1 MKEREYSF
9 KVENVKKYIDCL
21 IKLNF
26 KIVSDS
32 KQIRTIYKNNSNI
45 MARITENFY
54 SSNKKEIVFDFKEDK
69 LTKDVLIERKESLPI
84 IIDNVDTALSVI
96 DILGFKKTVSLH
108 RQRKVFSKN
117 DVICEIDLYESPNE
131 EFIVSI
137 EGDNYKGVDKLYFQL
152 KGLENE

>member
-26 KIVSDS
+26 NIVSDS
-32 KQIRTIYKNNSNI
+32 KQIRTIYKNNNI

-54 SSNKKEIVFDFKEDK
+54 SNNKKEIVFDFKEDK

>member
-26 KIVSDS
+26 NIVSDS
-32 KQIRTIYKNNSNI
+32 KQIRIIYKNNNNI

-54 SSNKKEIVFDFKEDK
+54 SNNKKEIVFDFKEDK

-84 IIDNVDTALSVI
+84 IIDNIDTALSVI

>member
-26 KIVSDS
+26 NIVADS
-32 KQIRTIYKNNSNI
+32 KQIRTIYKNNNNI

-54 SSNKKEIVFDFKEDK
+54 SNNKKEIVFDFKEDK

>member
-26 KIVSDS
+26 NIVSDS
-32 KQIRTIYKNNSNI
+32 NQIRTIYKNNNNI

-54 SSNKKEIVFDFKEDK
+54 SNNKKEIVFDFKEDK

>member
-26 KIVSDS
+26 NIVSDS
-32 KQIRTIYKNNSNI
+32 KQIRTIYKNNNII

-54 SSNKKEIVFDFKEDK
+54 SNNKKEIVFDFKEDK

>member
-9 KVENVKKYIDCL
+9 KVESVKKYIDCL

-26 KIVSDS
+26 NIVADS
-32 KQIRTIYKNNSNI
+32 KQIRTIYKNNNNI

-54 SSNKKEIVFDFKEDK
+54 SNNKKEIVFDFKEDK

>member
-26 KIVSDS
+26 NIVSDS
-32 KQIRTIYKNNSNI
+32 KQIRTIYKNNNNI

-54 SSNKKEIVFDFKEDK
+54 SNNKKEIVFDFKEDK

-96 DILGFKKTVSLH
+96 DILGFKKIVSLH